1 MNEKIKLTIELMALA
16 FLVNEKTDYCVFIRF
31 SGHIDSMEIEVAA
44 SKENYLNK
52 VLRAEF
58 DTAYKE
64 WRKTDQPLIANLKSR
79 IAVLKQILKDGEIDY
94 RELDY
99 MTQKY
104 RDYYY

>member
-1 MNEKIKLTIELMALA
+1 MNEKAKLTIELMALA
-16 FLVNEKTDYCVFIRF
+16 FLVNEETDYCVFIRF

-79 IAVLKQILKDGEIDY
+79 IAVLKQILKDGAIDY
-94 RELDY
+94 SELEY
-99 MTQKY
+99 QECTA
-104 RDYYY
+104 RDYFF

>member
-1 MNEKIKLTIELMALA
+1 MNEKTKLTIELMALA
-16 FLVNEKTDYCVFIRF
+16 FLVNEETDYCVFIRF

-52 VLRAEF
+52 VLHAEF

-79 IAVLKQILKDGEIDY
+79 IAVLKQILKDGAIDY
-94 RELDY
+94 SELEY
-99 MTQKY
+99 QEWTA
-104 RDYYY
+104 RDYFF